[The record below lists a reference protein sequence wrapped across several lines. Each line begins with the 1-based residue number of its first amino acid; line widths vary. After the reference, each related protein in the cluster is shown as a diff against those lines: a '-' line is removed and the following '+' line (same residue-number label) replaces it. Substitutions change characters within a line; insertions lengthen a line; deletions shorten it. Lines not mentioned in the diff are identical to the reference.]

1 MVLLRPRA
9 KRNPFLLPAPCINMN
24 AVQKNGAVMVGK
36 VQKKREELRKK
47 LINIGEKRITEGGI
61 EQIRARELAK
71 DAGCAVGAIY
81 NVFGD
86 LNDLILAVNGRTFK
100 RLGTHVQESVNA
112 NPSEDAVETLIT
124 MAHAYLDFAMTNT
137 HAWRTLFDLEM
148 STDQD
153 VPDWYL
159 AEMEQLLTLIAKPL
173 MRNFPDMDREDI
185 MLMTRGLFSSIHG
198 IVLLGLEKRISA
210 VPTHQLE
217 RMIALILSNL
227 ASESPIF

>member
-1 MVLLRPRA
+1 MA
-9 KRNPFLLPAPCINMN
+9 
-24 AVQKNGAVMVGK
+24 GK
-36 VQKKREELRKK
+36 VQKKRDELRRK
-47 LINIGEKRITEGGI
+47 LIDISEKRITEGGI
-61 EQIRARELAK
+61 EQIRARDLAK
-71 DAGCAVGAIY
+71 EAGCAVGAIY

-86 LNDLILAVNGRTFK
+86 LNDLVMAVNGRTFK
-100 RLGTHVQESVNA
+100 RLGIHVVEAVNA
-112 NPSEDAVETLIT
+112 QDDDDPVVTLIT

-137 HAWRTLFDLEM
+137 HAWRSLFDLEM

-159 AEMEQLLTLIAKPL
+159 TELEHLLGLIAKPL
-173 MRNFPDMDREDI
+173 MRNFPDMSREDI

-210 VPTHQLE
+210 VPTDQLE
-217 RMIALILSNL
+217 RMISLILSNL

>member
-1 MVLLRPRA
+1 MA
-9 KRNPFLLPAPCINMN
+9 
-24 AVQKNGAVMVGK
+24 GK
-36 VQKKREELRKK
+36 VQEKRDKLRKK
-47 LINIGEKRITEGGI
+47 LIDLGEKRITEGGI
-61 EQIRARELAK
+61 EQIRARDLAK

-86 LNDLILAVNGRTFK
+86 LNDLVMAVNGRTFK
-100 RLGTHVQESVNA
+100 RLGTHVMEAVSA
-112 NPSEDAVETLIT
+112 NPSEDAVETLIR
-124 MAHAYLDFAMTNT
+124 MAHAYLDFAIHNT

-153 VPDWYL
+153 VPEWYL
-159 AEMEQLLTLIAKPL
+159 AELEQLLALIAKPL
-173 MRNFPDMDREDI
+173 MQNFPDMDREDI

-210 VPTHQLE
+210 VPTDQLE

>member
-1 MVLLRPRA
+1 MA
-9 KRNPFLLPAPCINMN
+9 
-24 AVQKNGAVMVGK
+24 GK

-47 LINIGEKRITEGGI
+47 LIDLSEKRITEGGI
-61 EQIRARELAK
+61 DQIRARDLAK

-86 LNDLILAVNGRTFK
+86 LNDLVMAVNGRTFK
-100 RLGTHVQESVNA
+100 RLGTHVIEAVNA
-112 NPSEDAVETLIT
+112 NPSEDAVETLIR
-124 MAHAYLDFAMTNT
+124 MAHAYLDFAINNT

-153 VPDWYL
+153 VPEWYL
-159 AEMEQLLTLIAKPL
+159 AEMEQLLSIIAKPL
-173 MRNFPDMDREDI
+173 MRNFPDMSREDI

-210 VPTHQLE
+210 VPTDQLE